1 MSICIIVRPLVIS
14 CNTSSK
20 LKNPG
25 ILFFLFFVLFYS
37 CVSGQKENSVAEN
50 NENLMEFDE
59 DFDYITQLEQDIV
72 GEWANISMKVWV
84 KTYNN
89 SDTSFIVD
97 ITEETWEM
105 KMNIKPIVT
114 IIREDGTYISEFR
127 NSFDSLIYRPEG
139 TWMIDGDTLIMED
152 HQAVYTYQIFIDGD
166 LAEFKNL
173 IDWDKDGK
181 VDDEYF
187 GVQRKNY

>member
-1 MSICIIVRPLVIS
+1 
-14 CNTSSK
+14 
-20 LKNPG
+20 LKTPG
-25 ILFFLFFVLFYS
+25 ILFFLIFILFHS
-37 CVSGQKENSVAEN
+37 CVSGQKENSTIEN
-50 NENLMEFDE
+50 DENIMEIDDE
-59 DFDYITQLEQDIV
+59 IDYISQLEQSIV
-72 GEWANISMKVWV
+72 GEWANISMKVLV

-139 TWMIDGDTLIMED
+139 TWLIDGDTLIMED
-152 HQAVYTYQIFIDGD
+152 HQAVYKYQIFIDGD
-166 LAEFKNL
+166 MAEFKNM
-173 IDWDKDGK
+173 IDWDNDGN
-181 VDDEYF
+181 VDDEYS
-187 GVQRKNY
+187 GVQRKNN